1 MAPNFSKNA
10 ILTGLLH
17 YYCLVCEYHFQSED
31 DIVLH
36 IAKLTH
42 KENLEKTC
50 YDIEDERIRKIKQWY
65 FCEFCNDLIKT
76 KAKIRLHIAEDS
88 HLINKFRQSL
98 LRCDYGILA
107 YGVIAISNSAW
118 SGLCG
123 GTCLICNCEYTDEK
137 QHIDES
143 MHIINLIKN
152 NIKCDAQYNI
162 YRLIDATSFQCLT
175 CNSLE
180 SITTINSHF
189 THDTHKKLSENC
201 RQTAKSLKTMAI
213 TKMLPANTEL
223 NTNNS
228 TENID
233 LNENGSTEN
242 IELNEKGSTENIVL
256 NEKDSIESELNA
268 NKIDKSKEGHEIKE
282 SKQTKRKTSRNAN
295 SNQNPINVKY
305 CNVEEREKMIL
316 KVLKTQ
322 DYFVPYKNDRMMC
335 VICEWSIDAS
345 CIQEH
350 LTESHHESLL
360 KLHKERIQ
368 KLKNSPPYNYK
379 TNESN
384 ENDSN
389 VDSKMNDKDTSDDRS
404 NILDSLEFLQKN
416 SINVNFETNNVM
428 CKKCSKSIDFN
439 LKCIKMH
446 INKHKSTSSADT
458 IQKEHGRLSKDE
470 IVAKDALPQKPA
482 ENTSSVTLK
491 HKKTENSPSQ
501 DDLEKFAK
509 DNKLKYKPGGK
520 DVFCEQCRTRVPLTL
535 NNMREHINGNAHKSR
550 DESVK
555 KMKNRKVETVVI
567 TDFINDIT
575 TVTKDLN
582 MDFVIN
588 GEFCITLSSMLL
600 IKRCENSY
608 SFQCLICHEILN
620 ASSLFVNVNFL
631 TDHSQKHSILDNIP
645 VVRSIPS
652 EFIRVLE
659 ARNCYH
665 CGYCNDVYSRDKLD
679 EHLQSNGHKEHKNFA
694 MYRLEQYL
702 PDIVLNQ
709 RTQEQER
716 FFWNVLFKHMIMSN
730 IMSNQH

>member
-1 MAPNFSKNA
+1 MKICENKSSKHKRLKMAPNFSKNA
-10 ILTGLLH
+10 ILTGLLD

-31 DIVLH
+31 EIALH

-50 YDIEDERIRKIKQWY
+50 YDIEHERIRKIKQWY

-76 KAKIRLHIAEDS
+76 KAKIRLHIAEDL

-137 QHIDES
+137 QHADES

-189 THDTHKKLSENC
+189 THDSHKKISANC

-233 LNENGSTEN
+233 LNANGSKTN
-242 IELNEKGSTENIVL
+242 IELNEKGSAENIELIAMSITENMEFNAKDSAENVESNEKVSSENNELNENNSAENIELKEKASSENMEL
-256 NEKDSIESELNA
+256 NEKGSAENIELKAKNSTESELNV
-268 NKIDKSKEGHEIKE
+268 NKINKSKEGHEIKD
-282 SKQTKRKTSRNAN
+282 SKQTKRKTSRNVN

-305 CNVEEREKMIL
+305 CNIEEREKIIL

-322 DYFVPYKNDRMMC
+322 NYFVPYINDRMMC
-335 VICEWSIDAS
+335 LICEWSIDAS

-350 LTESHHESLL
+350 LTESHHECLL

-384 ENDSN
+384 ENSN
-389 VDSKMNDKDTSDDRS
+389 VDSKMNDKDISDDSS

-416 SINVNFETNNVM
+416 SINVNFETNSVM

-439 LKCIKMH
+439 LKCIQMH
-446 INKHKSTSSADT
+446 INEHKSTNSADT
-458 IQKEHGRLSKDE
+458 IQKECGRLSKAE
-470 IVAKDALPQKPA
+470 KVAKDASPQKPA

-491 HKKTENSPSQ
+491 RKKTENSPSQ

-520 DVFCEQCRTRVPLTL
+520 DVFCEQCRTRVPFTL
-535 NNMREHINGNAHKSR
+535 NNMREHINGYAHKPR
-550 DESVK
+550 DESIK
-555 KMKNRKVETVVI
+555 KMKNTKV
-567 TDFINDIT
+567 
-575 TVTKDLN
+575 
-582 MDFVIN
+582 
-588 GEFCITLSSMLL
+588 
-600 IKRCENSY
+600 
-608 SFQCLICHEILN
+608 
-620 ASSLFVNVNFL
+620 
-631 TDHSQKHSILDNIP
+631 
-645 VVRSIPS
+645 
-652 EFIRVLE
+652 
-659 ARNCYH
+659 
-665 CGYCNDVYSRDKLD
+665 
-679 EHLQSNGHKEHKNFA
+679 
-694 MYRLEQYL
+694 
-702 PDIVLNQ
+702 
-709 RTQEQER
+709 
-716 FFWNVLFKHMIMSN
+716 
-730 IMSNQH
+730 

>member
-10 ILTGLLH
+10 ILTGILD

-42 KENLEKTC
+42 KENLENTC

-76 KAKIRLHIAEDS
+76 KAKIRLHIAEDL

-143 MHIINLIKN
+143 MHSINLIKN
-152 NIKCDAQYNI
+152 NIKCDAQDNI

-189 THDTHKKLSENC
+189 THDSHKKLSENC

-233 LNENGSTEN
+233 LNANGSTTNIEVNAKGSIDNIELNENNSAENDELYAKDSTEN
-242 IELNEKGSTENIVL
+242 IELNEK
-256 NEKDSIESELNA
+256 
-268 NKIDKSKEGHEIKE
+268 
-282 SKQTKRKTSRNAN
+282 
-295 SNQNPINVKY
+295 
-305 CNVEEREKMIL
+305 
-316 KVLKTQ
+316 
-322 DYFVPYKNDRMMC
+322 
-335 VICEWSIDAS
+335 
-345 CIQEH
+345 
-350 LTESHHESLL
+350 
-360 KLHKERIQ
+360 
-368 KLKNSPPYNYK
+368 
-379 TNESN
+379 
-384 ENDSN
+384 DSN
-389 VDSKMNDKDTSDDRS
+389 VDVD
-404 NILDSLEFLQKN
+404 
-416 SINVNFETNNVM
+416 
-428 CKKCSKSIDFN
+428 
-439 LKCIKMH
+439 
-446 INKHKSTSSADT
+446 SADT
-458 IQKEHGRLSKDE
+458 IQKERGRLSKAE
-470 IVAKDALPQKPA
+470 IVAKDASPQKPA

-491 HKKTENSPSQ
+491 QKKKENSPSQ

-520 DVFCEQCRTRVPLTL
+520 DVFCEKCRTRVPLNL

-550 DESVK
+550 NESIK
-555 KMKNRKVETVVI
+555 KMNTKVETVEI
-567 TDFINDIT
+567 IEFIKDIT
-575 TVTKDLN
+575 EVKTDRNVE
-582 MDFVIN
+582 FIIN
-588 GEFCITLSSMLL
+588 GELCITLCSMLL

-608 SFQCLICHEILN
+608 SHQCLICREILN
-620 ASSLFVNVNFL
+620 GSSPFVNVNFL
-631 TDHSQKHSILDNIP
+631 TDHTQKHTLIMEKIP

-665 CGYCNDVYSRDKLD
+665 CGYCNDLYSRDKLD
-679 EHLQSNGHKEHKNFA
+679 EHLQSNGHKENKNYA
-694 MYRLEQYL
+694 KYRLEQYL
-702 PDIVLNQ
+702 PDIILNQ
-709 RTQEQER
+709 RRQVQER
-716 FFWNVLFKHMIMSN
+716 FFLNVLFEHIIHN
-730 IMSNQH
+730 MSNQH

>member
-10 ILTGLLH
+10 ILTGLLD

-42 KENLEKTC
+42 KENLENTC

-76 KAKIRLHIAEDS
+76 KAKIRLHIAEDL
-88 HLINKFRQSL
+88 HLTNKFRQSL

-137 QHIDES
+137 QHLDES
-143 MHIINLIKN
+143 MHSINLIKN
-152 NIKCDAQYNI
+152 NIKCDAQDNI

-233 LNENGSTEN
+233 LNANGSTTNIEVNAKGSIDNIELNENNSAENDELYAKDSTEN
-242 IELNEKGSTENIVL
+242 IELNEK
-256 NEKDSIESELNA
+256 
-268 NKIDKSKEGHEIKE
+268 
-282 SKQTKRKTSRNAN
+282 
-295 SNQNPINVKY
+295 
-305 CNVEEREKMIL
+305 
-316 KVLKTQ
+316 
-322 DYFVPYKNDRMMC
+322 
-335 VICEWSIDAS
+335 
-345 CIQEH
+345 
-350 LTESHHESLL
+350 
-360 KLHKERIQ
+360 
-368 KLKNSPPYNYK
+368 
-379 TNESN
+379 
-384 ENDSN
+384 DSN
-389 VDSKMNDKDTSDDRS
+389 VDSKMNDKDISDDRS
-404 NILDSLEFLQKN
+404 NILDSLEFLHKN
-416 SINVNFETNNVM
+416 NINVNFETNSVM
-428 CKKCSKSIDFN
+428 CKKCSKSIDLN
-439 LKCIKMH
+439 LHCIQMH
-446 INKHKSTSSADT
+446 INEHKSTSSADT
-458 IQKEHGRLSKDE
+458 IQKERGRLSKAE
-470 IVAKDALPQKPA
+470 IVAKDASPQKPA

-491 HKKTENSPSQ
+491 QKKKENSPSQ

-550 DESVK
+550 NESIK
-555 KMKNRKVETVVI
+555 KMKNTKVETVVI
-567 TDFINDIT
+567 NYFIKHITAVETDLNIDFI
-575 TVTKDLN
+575 
-582 MDFVIN
+582 IN
-588 GEFCITLSSMLL
+588 GEFCITLFSMLL
-600 IKRCENSY
+600 IKCSVNPYSY
-608 SFQCLICHEILN
+608 QCLICHEILN
-620 ASSLFVNVNFL
+620 ASSLFVDEKYL
-631 TDHSQKHSILDNIP
+631 TDHLQKHMFILDNIP
-645 VVRSIPS
+645 VVTSIPS

-679 EHLQSNGHKEHKNFA
+679 EHLQSNGHKEHKNYA
-694 MYRLEQYL
+694 KYRLEQYL
-702 PDIVLNQ
+702 PDIVLN
-709 RTQEQER
+709 RRRQEQER
-716 FFWNVLFKHMIMSN
+716 FFLNVLFKHM
-730 IMSNQH
+730 SNQH